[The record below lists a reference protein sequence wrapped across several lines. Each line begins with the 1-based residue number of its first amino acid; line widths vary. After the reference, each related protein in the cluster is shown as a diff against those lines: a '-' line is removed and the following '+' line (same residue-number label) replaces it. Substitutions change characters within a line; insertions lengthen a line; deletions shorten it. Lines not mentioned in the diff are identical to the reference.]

1 MATHGFTGVEL
12 ALVPEPST
20 RRPISY
26 NHSYHPSTSGL
37 STHSREREGNV
48 SRSPSQWSNLTG
60 DDDEDDDLDEE
71 ASDGADDDDG
81 DFAVTQTVHRTPVGG
96 SLGIDAALTAT
107 TVATAVLLS
116 SQVSAESKNS
126 DHDPTPTALVQT
138 REQEIRE
145 RLALASTQRSAN
157 TTSPSV
163 SRLRW
168 SPFLEQPRYIMDD
181 DDEDEDEENEEEF
194 TVTRVLTN
202 AAYVPT
208 NNAQNRGLEQ
218 NVEKEKRG
226 TREVKEVNEEGE
238 EEDDEDG
245 FAITHVINNHNNRS
259 VVPPLPLSTQPLPP
273 APPSLSSRSLA
284 EDDDEE
290 EEDGGFTIT
299 HVINNRQ
306 TPSTQRP
313 VARNEDDTED
323 GFHITH
329 TTRQRPFSSSS
340 PAAAA
345 IIQNDDV
352 SSTAK
357 GR

>member
-37 STHSREREGNV
+37 STHSKEREGNV

-81 DFAVTQTVHRTPVGG
+81 DFAVTQTVHRTPVGA

-107 TVATAVLLS
+107 TVATAVLS
-116 SQVSAESKNS
+116 SPSQATGESKDV
-126 DHDPTPTALVQT
+126 DHDSSALVQT

-208 NNAQNRGLEQ
+208 NNAQKRGLEV
-218 NVEKEKRG
+218 NAEKEKRG
-226 TREVKEVNEEGE
+226 TREDKEVNEEGE

-259 VVPPLPLSTQPLPP
+259 SVPPLPLSQPPAAPPAPQPLP
-273 APPSLSSRSLA
+273 SRSSA
-284 EDDDEE
+284 EDEE

-306 TPSTQRP
+306 SPSTQRP